1 MQLPCCCHAV
11 AMQLQ
16 DFVHISCRTGK
27 GIAVRQLPCC
37 CHAVA
42 ILVNNS
48 LLHGHTQWAVQRGEG
63 GVSKHGYVIA
73 TKPFLNDG
81 GVIGHQ

>member
-1 MQLPCCCHAV
+1 MNMLNADVEHDHDDA
-11 AMQLQ
+11 
-16 DFVHISCRTGK
+16 
-27 GIAVRQLPCC
+27 
-37 CHAVA
+37 
-42 ILVNNS
+42 
-48 LLHGHTQWAVQRGEG
+48 QWAVQRGEG

>member
-1 MQLPCCCHAV
+1 MILKKGDWAPLGSTRLP
-11 AMQLQ
+11 
-16 DFVHISCRTGK
+16 
-27 GIAVRQLPCC
+27 
-37 CHAVA
+37 
-42 ILVNNS
+42 
-48 LLHGHTQWAVQRGEG
+48 QWAVQRGEG